1 MHTTHLFPESLRKK
15 RKRLGFR
22 ILTCYPCLND
32 LTHLQYCLQDQDI
45 QDEILYWQELS
56 NNASVISYYL
66 FWERQIHAPQAV
78 QSGSKPQAPQED
90 KELISASITF
100 SVRYANTLSK
110 TLPDSL
116 FTVLLLR
123 APTRDTAP
131 VTRDQR
137 FASIL
142 PFLQT
147 AIRQH
152 RDAEMSVSSQ
162 KSPVSKEIW

>member
-1 MHTTHLFPESLRKK
+1 M
-15 RKRLGFR
+15 
-22 ILTCYPCLND
+22 
-32 LTHLQYCLQDQDI
+32 
-45 QDEILYWQELS
+45 
-56 NNASVISYYL
+56 ISYYL

-152 RDAEMSVSSQ
+152 RDAEMSVSSR
-162 KSPVSKEIW
+162 KSPVSKEIWKSPCTEGMLHRVPVAPLAGQQSPYTMGNLSFLISLLAKFLSVL